1 MKLGRTNCTDQ
12 GEGGEEGEEGGG
24 GWRKC
29 LFCLK
34 WSVVFPLLAWS
45 CIENERP
52 ISHSNLEELEG
63 RIRMGGASIAQTGQ
77 IPHFSLF
84 PSLSLSLALSRSF
97 PLFSI

>member
-34 WSVVFPLLAWS
+34 
-45 CIENERP
+45 
-52 ISHSNLEELEG
+52 
-63 RIRMGGASIAQTGQ
+63 
-77 IPHFSLF
+77 
-84 PSLSLSLALSRSF
+84 
-97 PLFSI
+97 